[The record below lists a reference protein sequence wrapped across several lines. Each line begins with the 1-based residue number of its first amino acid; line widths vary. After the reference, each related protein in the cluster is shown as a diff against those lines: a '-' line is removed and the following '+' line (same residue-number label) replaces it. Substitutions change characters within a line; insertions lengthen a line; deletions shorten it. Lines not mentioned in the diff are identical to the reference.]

1 MATKKAPKETGIFRK
16 TPARPPRPEP
26 PVAAPSAAKPKV
38 KPPAPDPPPTPKVFT
53 AAELVQA
60 FWSVGPGHLSQLG
73 EIADA
78 VRREKLSA
86 AKLRL
91 LRFSVPRAETSGG
104 TTAGRQTSVRDLLDN
119 LIQEAK

>member
-26 PVAAPSAAKPKV
+26 SAAPPKAVPKV
-38 KPPAPDPPPTPKVFT
+38 EVPPLPPRVFT